1 MARRNHEIV
10 IVRSDYGLPYSKGL
24 MAQSIMATGLPPER
38 SFTLARLIEE
48 RLLGGGR
55 GEVDVSELRWLA
67 EEVLAEEEGQ
77 YVARRFRQWWLLGR
91 LDRPLIVLIGGVTGV
106 GKSTVATQLANRLAI
121 TRVVATDQI
130 RQVVRA
136 FFSREFMPAVHYSS
150 FDVARALD
158 LEDPAGSATVAGFLQ
173 QAADI
178 APGINALLERAISE
192 RSRIVIEGVHLLPDG
207 DDFNLQER
215 AIAVRMLLAVRDE
228 QAHRAHF
235 HMRSQETARQHER
248 YLEAFERIRALQEY
262 LIDRAEEPGI
272 PVIDEGGLE
281 PTIKRAMELVL
292 DAVGTDD
299 AGLVSSEGTRLEAA
313 TDKSAFTHMPN
324 RTGAGNVPEVHRAG
338 PSHPEEMST

>member
-1 MARRNHEIV
+1 MAKRSREIV
-10 IVRSDYGLPYSKGL
+10 VVRSDYGLPYSKGL

-38 SFTLARLIEE
+38 CFTLARLIEE

-67 EEVLAEEEGQ
+67 EEVLAQEEGQ
-77 YVARRFRQWWLLGR
+77 HVARRFRQWWLLGR

-106 GKSTVATQLANRLAI
+106 GKSTVATQLANRLGI

-136 FFSREFMPAVHYSS
+136 FFSRDFMPAVHYSS
-150 FDVARALD
+150 FDVADALELD
-158 LEDPAGSATVAGFLQ
+158 DMGGSATVAGFLQ

-235 HMRSQETARQHER
+235 HMRSQETARQPER
-248 YLEAFERIRALQEY
+248 
-262 LIDRAEEPGI
+262 
-272 PVIDEGGLE
+272 
-281 PTIKRAMELVL
+281 
-292 DAVGTDD
+292 
-299 AGLVSSEGTRLEAA
+299 
-313 TDKSAFTHMPN
+313 
-324 RTGAGNVPEVHRAG
+324 
-338 PSHPEEMST
+338 